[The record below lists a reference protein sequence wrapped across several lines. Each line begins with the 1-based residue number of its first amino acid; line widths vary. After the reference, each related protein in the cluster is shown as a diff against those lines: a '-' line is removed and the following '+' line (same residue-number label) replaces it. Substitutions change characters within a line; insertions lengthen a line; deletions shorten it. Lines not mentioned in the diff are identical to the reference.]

1 MGKISGSE
9 TVTVN
14 GSVDEVMAFLTD
26 IANQHTWW
34 PGMFKSEPL
43 ETDADGRVT
52 KARIGNDV
60 KIAKDEFDV
69 DYSYDSDTSYSW
81 SLGSKSSMQ
90 RSQDGSWTVKDKG
103 GKTEATLALEVDP
116 SLPLPGFVLKK
127 TLNDSIKNAA
137 KALQKSFES

>member
-1 MGKISGSE
+1 MGKIATTE

-14 GSVDEVMAFLTD
+14 GSVEEVMAFLTD

-43 ETDADGRVT
+43 ETDDQGRVT

-90 RSQDGSWTVKDKG
+90 KTQDGSWTLAAKG
-103 GKTEATLALEVDP
+103 GRTEATLWLEIDP

-127 TLNDSIKNAA
+127 TLGDTVKNAT
-137 KALQKSFES
+137 KALAKSFA